1 MLTGLLIAILV
12 LVAVMGGRMVLTQWR
27 RELPAGPEQPALPGA
42 GGDKLLTR
50 TVRDLRP
57 GDVVTCEG
65 RDFLVEGVVEYDE
78 EGHRWNAGRLVDG
91 ADERWLVV
99 GLERGGALT
108 LRLLADA
115 PDVDVTD
122 RPPEALVSEGTRY
135 GLDRRGTATAQ
146 VRGQS
151 GLNLRAQAG
160 AGAVERIR
168 WWLYDTPS
176 ADTMLVEQWGDTMRV
191 LRGRKVSQAL
201 VELIPGS

>member
-1 MLTGLLIAILV
+1 MLTGLLIAILM
-12 LVAVMGGRMVLTQWR
+12 LIAVVGGRMVMTQWR
-27 RELPAGPEQPALPGA
+27 RQLPDGPEPPALPGA
-42 GGDKLLTR
+42 GDDKLLTR
-50 TVRDLRP
+50 TVSDLRP

-65 RDFLVEGVVEYDE
+65 TDFLVEGVVSYEE

-91 ADERWLVV
+91 ANVRWLVV

-122 RPPEALVSEGTRY
+122 RPPEVLVTDEARY
-135 GLDRRGTATAQ
+135 ELDRRGTATATA
-146 VRGQS
+146 RGQT
-151 GLNLRAQAG
+151 GLSLRAQAG

-168 WWLYDTPS
+168 WWLYDTPG
-176 ADTMLVEQWGDTMRV
+176 ADTLLVEQWGETLRV
-191 LRGRKVSQAL
+191 LRGSKVSPAL